1 MKGAFAEV
9 FRTTFPKKLRFDQ
22 ASQILYAQCYSLSRR
37 YKNKKYIP
45 LQEVEQILAQY
56 TYVPYRPWLR
66 LPVIRH
72 VLFIRFINSVRHYR
86 GQSSWLYNKGVEEEF
101 DKLTQ
106 WCEKQRQEQLQQRG
120 GSNPAARPRG
130 AYRGR
135 NPAGGS
141 GLSSSPSTSTSPC
154 LVGREVFDR
163 EVLHTFHVA
172 TMYQR
177 IARLLI
183 FVCIALLTFAI
194 VSLHVDTFL
203 YAYTR
208 WKGWRREEVLA
219 WFREVLLLHA
229 VADVPPAYAHLLP
242 FPCVVH
248 ENAEGRKELAVSV
261 VELELDSAGITVLAV
276 PAPHIGEKSFFRRLG
291 RIISE
296 CDAVVLEG
304 VSFDK
309 IDKMI
314 PASLLPLKENTF
326 PALGVHH
333 RFLDILQSDREPPML
348 YPGGSNLGWRTFLQQ
363 VFTPF
368 EVQCVY
374 RPTWLS
380 ASKGE
385 AKVGWGRLRELIDR
399 RVREVEEKTAVDN
412 GTSKASKKG
421 HPAVSPYIICLPWT
435 IQHIVN
441 MEASLVKY
449 GFKVKRVFVLPW
461 IAEDHLGEQ
470 FCNFYH
476 INA

>member
-1 MKGAFAEV
+1 MKSAFAEV

-56 TYVPYRPWLR
+56 TYVPHRPWLR
-66 LPVIRH
+66 YPVIRH

-86 GQSSWLYNKGVEEEF
+86 GQPSWLCNRGVEEEF
-101 DKLTQ
+101 EKLTK
-106 WCEKQRQEQLQQRG
+106 WCDKQRQDQQQR
-120 GSNPAARPRG
+120 SAARRGQPHQPPRG
-130 AYRGR
+130 KT
-135 NPAGGS
+135 AGGVS
-141 GLSSSPSTSTSPC
+141 GLSSSSSSSTTSC

-163 EVLHTFHVA
+163 EVLGQFHVA

-177 IARLLI
+177 MARLLI
-183 FVCIALLTFAI
+183 MVCIGLLAFAV
-194 VSLHVDTFL
+194 VSLHVDALVYT
-203 YAYTR
+203 YTR
-208 WKGWRREEVLA
+208 WKGWRREDVLA
-219 WFREVLLLHA
+219 WFREVMLRHA
-229 VADVPPAYAHLLP
+229 VADVPPAYAHMLP

-248 ENAEGRKELAVSV
+248 QNAEGQKELAVSV
-261 VELELDSAGITVLAV
+261 VELELESAGITVLAV
-276 PAPHIGEKSFFRRLG
+276 PAPHIGEKSFFHRLG
-291 RIISE
+291 RILSE

-333 RFLDILQSDREPPML
+333 RFLDVLQSDREPPML
-348 YPGGSNLGWRTFLQQ
+348 YPGGSKLGWRTFFQQ

-374 RPTWLS
+374 RPTMLS

-399 RVREVEEKTAVDN
+399 RVGEVESTDDGESGAKST
-412 GTSKASKKG
+412 GRKKA
-421 HPAVSPYIICLPWT
+421 PAPYIICLPWT

-441 MEASLVKY
+441 MEASLIRY

-461 IAEDHLGEQ
+461 IAEDHLGEH
-470 FCNFYH
+470 FCNFYR
-476 INA
+476 IKE